1 MTFRDFLEAVKST
14 WSAAS
19 NAAVLVTIM
28 GGAGLS
34 VLVGQVPTLAA
45 MMACFAA
52 YMAGFLIACHEAA
65 SNSTDAADPIEKPT
79 GGTEKPRA
87 KSRSLKRA
95 QEEFMTLDPDMK
107 SIVFRLYMVEY
118 LDDRDGSFIRFEN
131 ALHDEEIARGF
142 DSLISFETLVPDGY
156 RMRLNP
162 EVRKLIDKRP
172 HLLDQAREAKASG
185 SESMPVR
192 AVRIVGDEFQFD
204 KQAYDSWLA
213 KGAAILRAR
222 DEPARYLQ
230 LASPEEL
237 DALMLFIDHDNMVPG
252 HDYDRVSGRL
262 GTLEEAGVI
271 APLDRGIGDA
281 AYQLDPDFYKCLKA
295 SEDSLGMS
303 DGRSKGDFDF

>member
-1 MTFRDFLEAVKST
+1 MKDGWTRDQKLSIAGIVVAIVLFVLDRIETVAQIIGPIYQIVQPVSFIAIGILIGWSLSRVIESKRRAEKEAEIAALEKR
-14 WSAAS
+14 
-19 NAAVLVTIM
+19 
-28 GGAGLS
+28 
-34 VLVGQVPTLAA
+34 PT
-45 MMACFAA
+45 
-52 YMAGFLIACHEAA
+52 
-65 SNSTDAADPIEKPT
+65 
-79 GGTEKPRA
+79 
-87 KSRSLKRA
+87 
-95 QEEFMTLDPDMK
+95 QEEFSTLDPDMK

-131 ALHDEEIARGF
+131 ALDDQEIARGF

-156 RMRLNP
+156 RMRLKP

-172 HLLDQAREAKASG
+172 HLLDQAREAKAYG

-192 AVRIVGDEFQFD
+192 AVRIVGDKFQFD

-237 DALMLFIDHDNMVPG
+237 DALMLFIDHDNMVPE

-303 DGRSKGDFDF
+303 DGRSKGDLDF

>member
-1 MTFRDFLEAVKST
+1 MKGWIKEHAVEIAIGLIGSGSSIYAFFQQLGAMASGYPCTFASWSIGIAAIFL
-14 WSAAS
+14 
-19 NAAVLVTIM
+19 
-28 GGAGLS
+28 
-34 VLVGQVPTLAA
+34 LVGWIVRK
-45 MMACFAA
+45 MID
-52 YMAGFLIACHEAA
+52 G
-65 SNSTDAADPIEKPT
+65 
-79 GGTEKPRA
+79 

-95 QEEFMTLDPDMK
+95 QEEFSTLDPDMK

-131 ALHDEEIARGF
+131 ALDDQEIARGF

-156 RMRLNP
+156 RMRLKP

-172 HLLDQAREAKASG
+172 HLLDQAREAKAYG

-192 AVRIVGDEFQFD
+192 AVRIVGDKFQFD

-237 DALMLFIDHDNMVPG
+237 DALMLFIDHDNMVPE

-303 DGRSKGDFDF
+303 DGRSKGDLDF